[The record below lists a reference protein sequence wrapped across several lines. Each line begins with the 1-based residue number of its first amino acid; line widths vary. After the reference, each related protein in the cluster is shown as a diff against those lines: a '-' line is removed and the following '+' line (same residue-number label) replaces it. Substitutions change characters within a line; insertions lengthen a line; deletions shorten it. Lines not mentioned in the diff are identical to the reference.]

1 MITVQSYS
9 GGWNWHLP
17 LYHMNSIRVLVL
29 LLSVTAPAA
38 FATLI
43 SQLVKTGSIFILAH
57 DFGRGDVG
65 CGGADF
71 PELAGAHR
79 RQTHACT
86 ISLFDLTAL

>member
-1 MITVQSYS
+1 MITVQSYL
-9 GGWNWHLP
+9 GGLTWPLP
-17 LYHMNSIRVLVL
+17 LCHMNSIRVLVL

-38 FATLI
+38 FATSI
-43 SQLVKTGSIFILAH
+43 SPLVKTGSIFILAH
-57 DFGRGDVG
+57 DFGLGDVG
-65 CGGADF
+65 CRGADF